1 MATPLRENAPA
12 RGRRFFVARTLILV
26 RHAKSDWSA
35 PVDDQHRP
43 LARRGRRQAP
53 ATGRWLAQHLPAPDL
68 VLVSVAVRAQQTW
81 ELLASELPE
90 LSELPR
96 DAPVRSE
103 DAVYTF
109 SRDTHSGVGAHRR
122 TVRHHVQLA
131 GANSAFEELPSHRT
145 APRPPPPSAALPVAD
160 LREGGARQGPL
171 RAFKRPA
178 EERVTL
184 GPGANEPR

>member
-1 MATPLRENAPA
+1 M
-12 RGRRFFVARTLILV
+12 ARTLILV

-109 SRDTHSGVGAHRR
+109 SGETLSRV
-122 TVRHHVQLA
+122 
-131 GANSAFEELPSHRT
+131 
-145 APRPPPPSAALPVAD
+145 VAD
-160 LREGGARQGPL
+160 LPTHLDSVLLVGHNPALEDLLEHLTARRLRLPTSALAVVDLSEWHAQTGKL
-171 RAFKRPA
+171 RAFGRPA
-178 EERVTL
+178 DERVTL